1 MLIPKSYCTIGT
13 SKIDSCSTIEE
24 RQHRTIATHSEG
36 WVFSSA
42 NLAMTT
48 TVRLRRAYCRQVS
61 PLQEVN
67 VAVRRRCSDP
77 NVTFFWSRHNS
88 NAFVSMRDDVTAS
101 DASRSPDKAD
111 PRVFPLS
118 AERKRF
124 ARVYSIRLLANCN
137 GFLCVEFA
145 CWFHVKSRR

>member
-67 VAVRRRCSDP
+67 VAVR
-77 NVTFFWSRHNS
+77 
-88 NAFVSMRDDVTAS
+88 
-101 DASRSPDKAD
+101 
-111 PRVFPLS
+111 
-118 AERKRF
+118 
-124 ARVYSIRLLANCN
+124 
-137 GFLCVEFA
+137 
-145 CWFHVKSRR
+145 